1 MWFCKHLKYCGVDND
16 LSRAIVSLEEDNS
29 DLEESAGKKYAKRG
43 VSIASEYYKDTP
55 DRLRI
60 TGTICHYLKMPQIQ
74 KFCRIQIRIQAI
86 DESGSY
92 PDLDPDQCFFF
103 KQ

>member
-16 LSRAIVSLEEDNS
+16 LSRAIVSLEENSS

-60 TGTICHYLKMPQIQ
+60 TGTICHYLKMAQ
-74 KFCRIQIRIQAI
+74 IQIRIQKFCWIQVRIQAVA
-86 DESGSY
+86 ESGSNPY
-92 PDLDPDQCFFF
+92 PD
-103 KQ
+103 

>member
-60 TGTICHYLKMPQIQ
+60 TGMSLSQNGPVLRTARSGSRN
-74 KFCRIQIRIQAI
+74 FA
-86 DESGSY
+86 ESGSR
-92 PDLDPDQCFFF
+92 L
-103 KQ
+103 

>member
-60 TGTICHYLKMPQIQ
+60 TGTMSLSQNGL
-74 KFCRIQIRIQAI
+74 
-86 DESGSY
+86 D
-92 PDLDPDQCFFF
+92 PDLDPEILLNPNPDPGCS
-103 KQ
+103 

>member
-1 MWFCKHLKYCGVDND
+1 VWFCKHLKYCGVDND

-29 DLEESAGKKYAKRG
+29 DLEESAGKKYTKRG

-60 TGTICHYLKMPQIQ
+60 TGTGMSPSQNGP
-74 KFCRIQIRIQAI
+74 
-86 DESGSY
+86 DPD
-92 PDLDPDQCFFF
+92 PDLEILLNPHPDPGCS
-103 KQ
+103 

>member
-29 DLEESAGKKYAKRG
+29 DLEDSAGKKYAKRG

-60 TGTICHYLKMPQIQ
+60 TGTMSLSQNGRDPEICW
-74 KFCRIQIRIQAI
+74 IQIRIQAVA
-86 DESGSY
+86 ESGSNPY
-92 PDLDPDQCFFF
+92 PD
-103 KQ
+103 